1 MNTATFYII
10 AQHSPQDSSLGW
22 TRYVHFLSR
31 HFTSQGAKVYINCDD
46 KAAAEQLAEY
56 FWQQEPSHYLAHN
69 LTGEGPKGGT
79 PVEIGYSALK
89 PSWNRQLVI
98 NMANS
103 DATFA
108 HAFAQV
114 VDFVPCEEKAKQLA
128 RERYK
133 IYRQAGYQLQTI
145 EIQHPES

>member
-10 AQHSPQDSSLGW
+10 QEGSPQDSTLGW
-22 TRYVHFLSR
+22 ASYVHFLCR
-31 HFTSQGAKVYINCDD
+31 HFSAQGAKVYINCDD
-46 KAAAEQLAEY
+46 KIAAEQLAEH
-56 FWQQEPSHYLAHN
+56 FWQQEPNDYLAHN
-69 LTGEGPKGGT
+69 LVGEGPKSGT
-79 PVEIGYSALK
+79 PVEIGFAGLK

-98 NMANS
+98 NMANNA
-103 DATFA
+103 ATFA
-108 HAFAQV
+108 NSFAQV